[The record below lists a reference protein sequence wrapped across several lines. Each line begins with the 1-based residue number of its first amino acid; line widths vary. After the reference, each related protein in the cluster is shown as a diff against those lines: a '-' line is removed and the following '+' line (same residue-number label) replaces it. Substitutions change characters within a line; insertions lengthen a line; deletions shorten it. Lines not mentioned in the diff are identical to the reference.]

1 MANSLS
7 ISLFARS
14 MTGFAQKTV
23 EVNGF
28 SIVLTLK
35 SVNGKGLDI
44 SVKIPSQD
52 FQILE
57 TYIKDRIKNHLTRGT
72 VLVSIDLKKTKDIK
86 DIDVGFL
93 ENIIKD
99 LKEAC
104 QRLNISL
111 TDDKIFDIAMETY
124 KTSQEKDEET
134 KERIKD
140 TIVTLFEEALREF
153 IESKEKEG
161 EFLIKD
167 IKSRVELLEE
177 YLLKA
182 RENFKEYEN
191 ASREK
196 IIEKAKSLNL
206 EEQNPLVINELML
219 LLQKLDISE
228 ELSRIE
234 NHLNHILDIISS
246 EQVEK
251 GKKIEFVAQ
260 ELHREITTMSN
271 KVPELSRIAVNMKYE
286 TDKIKQQSANLE

>member
-1 MANSLS
+1 MANSLTTTF
-7 ISLFARS
+7 FARS
-14 MTGFAQKTV
+14 MTGFAQKTA

-52 FQILE
+52 FQTLE
-57 TYIKDRIKNHLTRGT
+57 TYIKDRIKSSITRGT
-72 VLVSIDLKKTKDIK
+72 VLVSIDLKQTKDIK
-86 DIDVGFL
+86 NIDVGFL

-99 LKEAC
+99 LKETC

-124 KTSQEKDEET
+124 KTSQEKDEEI

-140 TIVTLFEEALREF
+140 IILTLFEETLKDF
-153 IESKEKEG
+153 MESKEREG

-191 ASREK
+191 ASRER
-196 IIEKAKSLNL
+196 IVEKAKSLSL
-206 EEQNPLVINELML
+206 EDQNPLVINELML

-234 NHLNHILDIISS
+234 NHINHMLDIILS

>member
-7 ISLFARS
+7 IALFARS
-14 MTGFAQKTV
+14 MTGFAQKTA

-28 SIVLTLK
+28 SITLTLK

-57 TYIKDRIKNHLTRGT
+57 TYIKDRIKNYLTRGT
-72 VLVSIDLKKTKDIK
+72 VLVSIDLKQKKDIK

-104 QRLNISL
+104 NRLNISL

-140 TIVTLFEEALREF
+140 TILTLFEEALREF

-161 EFLIKD
+161 EFLLKD

-196 IIEKAKSLNL
+196 ILEKAKSLNL

-234 NHLNHILDIISS
+234 NHLNHMLDIISS

>member
-1 MANSLS
+1 
-7 ISLFARS
+7 
-14 MTGFAQKTV
+14 MTGFAQKTA

-28 SIVLTLK
+28 SITLTLK

-44 SVKIPSQD
+44 SVKISSQD

-57 TYIKDRIKNHLTRGT
+57 TYIKDRIKNYLTRGT
-72 VLVSIDLKKTKDIK
+72 VLVSIDLKQKKDIK

-104 QRLNISL
+104 NRLNISL

-140 TIVTLFEEALREF
+140 TILTLFEEALREF

-161 EFLIKD
+161 EFLLKD

-196 IIEKAKSLNL
+196 ILEKAKSLNL

-234 NHLNHILDIISS
+234 NHLNHMLDIISS

>member
-1 MANSLS
+1 MANPLS
-7 ISLFARS
+7 VTFFARS
-14 MTGFAQKTV
+14 MTGFAQKTA
-23 EVNGF
+23 EIDGF

-52 FQILE
+52 FQTLE
-57 TYIKDRIKNHLTRGT
+57 NYIKDRIKSSLSRGT
-72 VLVSIDLKKTKDIK
+72 VLVSIDLKQTKDIK
-86 DIDVGFL
+86 NMDVGFL

-99 LKEAC
+99 LKETC
-104 QRLNISL
+104 QRLNINL

-124 KTSQEKDEET
+124 KTSQEKDEEK

-140 TIVTLFEEALREF
+140 TITMLFEQALKEF
-153 IESKEKEG
+153 MESKEKEG

-177 YLLKA
+177 YLSKA
-182 RENFKEYEN
+182 KESFKEYEN
-191 ASREK
+191 ASKEK
-196 IIEKAKSLNL
+196 IIEKAKSLSL
-206 EEQNPLVINELML
+206 EEQNPIVVNELML

-228 ELSRIE
+228 EISRIE
-234 NHLNHILDIISS
+234 NHLNHILDIIFS
-246 EQVEK
+246 EQIEK

>member
-7 ISLFARS
+7 IALFARS
-14 MTGFAQKTV
+14 MTGFAQKTA

-28 SIVLTLK
+28 SIILTLK

-57 TYIKDRIKNHLTRGT
+57 TYIKDRIKNYLTRGT
-72 VLVSIDLKKTKDIK
+72 VLVSIDLKQKKDIK

-104 QRLNISL
+104 NRLNISL

-140 TIVTLFEEALREF
+140 TILTLFEEALREF

-161 EFLIKD
+161 EFLLKD

-196 IIEKAKSLNL
+196 ILEKAKSLNL

-234 NHLNHILDIISS
+234 NHLNHMLDIISS

>member
-1 MANSLS
+1 
-7 ISLFARS
+7 
-14 MTGFAQKTV
+14 MTGFAQKTA

-52 FQILE
+52 FQTLE
-57 TYIKDRIKNHLTRGT
+57 TYIKDRIKSSITRGT
-72 VLVSIDLKKTKDIK
+72 VLVSIDLKQTKDIK
-86 DIDVGFL
+86 NIDVGFL

-99 LKEAC
+99 LKETC

-124 KTSQEKDEET
+124 KTSQEKDEEI

-140 TIVTLFEEALREF
+140 IILTLFEETLKDF
-153 IESKEKEG
+153 MESKEREG

-191 ASREK
+191 ASRER
-196 IIEKAKSLNL
+196 IVEKAKSLSL
-206 EEQNPLVINELML
+206 EDQNPLVINELML

-234 NHLNHILDIISS
+234 NHINHMLDIILS